1 MSDNKNTLIAIAL
14 SAIILVGWQYFF
26 GPKDQPI
33 VPQITSSVTATTTE
47 ATSAPAQPVLA
58 ANTASAAI
66 VSSITN
72 LDIKSFTAE
81 SEKVKFIFDNDL
93 SFKDALNTNAS
104 YPFRSIV
111 ESDIPLKIFVFIND
125 KPVSVPMAIVYDE
138 QKKEFTGKNE
148 ALQLNFLARVDES
161 GRFKFSL
168 TSINPYRY
176 QIVFNSTPK
185 TFDGG
190 HIRQF
195 LLYGNDVERHTVGD
209 EKTADGTYKWFGV
222 DFRYHLFTL
231 VLNEKAAV
239 RYGLNKDGKM
249 NVDIV
254 NPANSFSGYV
264 YFSRKNYDDL
274 KAVGDNLHLAVDF
287 GFFAI
292 VAVPILRGLQFFY
305 KLVPNYGIAIILL
318 TLFIRTLMFPLQYKS
333 FKSMKKM
340 QILTPEINKLKE
352 KFKDDPARL
361 QKETMDLF
369 KRGGANPLSGCL
381 PLVAQ
386 LPIFFAFYQVLNSSV
401 ELVNA
406 PFFGWLQDLSLKDPY
421 YVLPVLMTI
430 SMFFQQKMTP
440 NTSMDK
446 MQQRIMLFMPLI
458 FGFIMKDLS
467 SGLVLYIFVSTM
479 YGIAQ
484 QLFVYKVQKD

>member
-14 SAIILVGWQYFF
+14 SAVILVGWQYFF
-26 GPKDQPI
+26 GPKEQPV
-33 VPQITSSVTATTTE
+33 VPQATITATATPAAIATVVATTT
-47 ATSAPAQPVLA
+47 TQPTPAVVG
-58 ANTASAAI
+58 S
-66 VSSITN
+66 VEV
-72 LDIKSFTAE
+72 KSFTAE
-81 SEKVKFIFDNDL
+81 TEKVKMVFDNDL
-93 SFKDALNTNAS
+93 SFRDAQNTNAS

-111 ESDIPLKIFVFIND
+111 ENDVPLRIFVLIND
-125 KPVSVPMAIVYDE
+125 KPTAVPMAISFDA
-138 QKKEFTGKNE
+138 QKKEFAGKND
-148 ALQLNFLARVDES
+148 AFQMTFVAKLDDV
-161 GRFKFSL
+161 GRFNFNIISP
-168 TSINPYRY
+168 IAYRY
-176 QIVFNSTPK
+176 QILLDSK
-185 TFDGG
+185 EKKIDGG
-190 HIRQF
+190 HVRQF
-195 LLYGNDVERHTVGD
+195 LLYGNDVERHSVGD
-209 EKTADGTYKWFGV
+209 DKKADGNFKWFGI

-231 VLNEKAAV
+231 VLSDKMAS
-239 RYGLNKDGKM
+239 RYSLSKDGKM
-249 NVDIV
+249 QIDMV
-254 NPANSFSGYV
+254 NPVNNFAGYI
-264 YFSRKNYDDL
+264 YFSKKNYDDL

-318 TLFIRTLMFPLQYKS
+318 TLLIRTLMFPLQYKS

-340 QILTPEINKLKE
+340 QMLTPEINKLKE

-361 QKETMDLF
+361 QKETMELF

-381 PLVAQ
+381 PLLAQ

-406 PFFGWLQDLSLKDPY
+406 PFFAWLHDLSSKDPY

-440 NTSMDK
+440 NTSMDAT
-446 MQQRIMLFMPLI
+446 QQKIMMFMPLI